1 MPSEG
6 AESLTWLINNL
17 VERVPGIAHVIVV
30 SADGLLIIKSDAIPQ
45 DRAEQLSAVASG
57 LTSLTRG
64 AARCFDAD
72 DVKQT
77 VVEMGPGFLLLMSIS
92 DGSILV
98 TLAARGC
105 DIGLVG
111 YEMTLLV
118 KRVGELL
125 TPQLRAELQR
135 RAEVPV
141 KQ

>member
-1 MPSEG
+1 MPSPE
-6 AESLTWLINNL
+6 AENLNWLINDL
-17 VERVPGIAHVIVV
+17 VDRVPGIAHTIVV
-30 SADGLLIIKSDAIPQ
+30 SVDGLLLVRSDGIPQ

-57 LTSLTRG
+57 LVSLARG
-64 AARCFDAD
+64 AARCFDAE

-77 VVEMGPGFLLLMSIS
+77 VVEMGPGFLLLTSIS
-92 DGSILV
+92 DGSILT

-125 TPQLRAELQR
+125 TPQVRAELQR
-135 RAEVPV
+135 TVGVPA
-141 KQ
+141 K